1 MSALSLSL
9 TLFIGGLFALII
21 RLFFFVDIK
30 EVDKLYLKKV
40 KLNSFVLIILSILF
54 ISDSIFI
61 FFMFYEDF
69 RNPVELLREDF
80 YKGKIF
86 FGVLILFLGAVFI
99 YYKEK
104 MFEDW
109 KKNGYRVPVDYA
121 RYRPQILLI
130 GTSLVIVGFILIII

>member
-1 MSALSLSL
+1 MSALSVSIIM
-9 TLFIGGLFALII
+9 FFGGLLALII

-30 EVDKLYLKKV
+30 EVDKSDLNRIKI
-40 KLNSFVLIILSILF
+40 NSFLLIILSILF
-54 ISDSIFI
+54 ISESVFI

-69 RNPVELLREDF
+69 KNPVEVLKEDF

-86 FGVLILFLGAVFI
+86 FGALILFLGVVFI

-109 KKNGYRVPVDYA
+109 KKNGYRVPVDYTK
-121 RYRPQILLI
+121 YRPQILLI